1 MSSELYD
8 ELGILLDNSANE
20 IHVYSTN
27 EISTMHQKHNTL
39 TTENGNK
46 LTNDLTPFAG
56 IVTIQLDDIDG
67 SLSLHSYQSAMA
79 ILIVEIAFDLD
90 FEQRVTDTPAFIV
103 ATAVDIEYTQSDNM
117 RCLVY
122 FKGNALFGFCCIYVC
137 TGNATAIEW
146 NDIIAISMMH
156 ISGLFGDNSE
166 IHQYSPVLHG
176 DSGMLRAELKT
187 ALESESESEP
197 EWVPNELGLQ
207 SPTSTG
213 ALGPSERGLQPP
225 ASTGALGS
233 SERGLRPPA
242 TTELVGP
249 TERGLRPPI
258 MTGVVGPNETG
269 PATTELRCQSD
280 TLAFQNDLDPEF
292 SITMIFRWSTTIH
305 QSTVISATVEVNTA
319 TGTDQLY
326 TAILY
331 DKLIAWTPIS
341 DVPIDSSLHT
351 HTVSFFL
358 LRVFVDKAITIG
370 SDDRGTNFGDI
381 SLGVSKLLAD
391 IFRCQFAKQGF
402 IQAELLHT
410 EFSKL
415 HMFVHRVGD
424 DNSDTF
430 SANYADIQ
438 TIQQQDM
445 AYLHIQFEV
454 RSDTALEFTVG
465 SEIAFVDTT
474 EPETLATSFSADIY
488 MPASSRDGDMTCHSL
503 RSRCESTVESEIA
516 SVDTAEPET
525 DPAFYRDYILTIYC
539 TIGSQFSKRGPKA
552 GPIIFG
558 SQLYR
563 TTMIDLF
570 LRCFATLQET
580 TIDWIGGGTHTPD
593 TNPDQSADLRMH
605 ITGILYHSRAASLGM
620 LSSIG
625 GCVSRTTTTT
635 VALATTT
642 TSTHTAL
649 TTTTT
654 RRQQLLAEFMSGG

>member
-1 MSSELYD
+1 MRSGKYDDNDAVGPDIGPGMSSELYD

-90 FEQRVTDTPAFIV
+90 FEQRVTDTPTFIV

-117 RCLVY
+117 QCLVY
-122 FKGNALFGFCCIYVC
+122 SMGNTLFGLCCIYVC

-197 EWVPNELGLQ
+197 ERVPNELGLQ

-213 ALGPSERGLQPP
+213 ALGPSERGLQPPASTGALGSSEQRLRPTATTELVGPTGRGLQPP

-258 MTGVVGPNETG
+258 MTGVVGPNEIG
-269 PATTELRCQSD
+269 PATKELHCQSD
-280 TLAFQNDLDPEF
+280 TLVFQNDLDPEF

-326 TAILY
+326 T
-331 DKLIAWTPIS
+331 
-341 DVPIDSSLHT
+341 
-351 HTVSFFL
+351 
-358 LRVFVDKAITIG
+358 TI
-370 SDDRGTNFGDI
+370 
-381 SLGVSKLLAD
+381 
-391 IFRCQFAKQGF
+391 C
-402 IQAELLHT
+402 
-410 EFSKL
+410 
-415 HMFVHRVGD
+415 M
-424 DNSDTF
+424 
-430 SANYADIQ
+430 
-438 TIQQQDM
+438 
-445 AYLHIQFEV
+445 
-454 RSDTALEFTVG
+454 
-465 SEIAFVDTT
+465 
-474 EPETLATSFSADIY
+474 TS
-488 MPASSRDGDMTCHSL
+488 
-503 RSRCESTVESEIA
+503 
-516 SVDTAEPET
+516 
-525 DPAFYRDYILTIYC
+525 
-539 TIGSQFSKRGPKA
+539 
-552 GPIIFG
+552 
-558 SQLYR
+558 
-563 TTMIDLF
+563 
-570 LRCFATLQET
+570 
-580 TIDWIGGGTHTPD
+580 
-593 TNPDQSADLRMH
+593 
-605 ITGILYHSRAASLGM
+605 
-620 LSSIG
+620 
-625 GCVSRTTTTT
+625 
-635 VALATTT
+635 
-642 TSTHTAL
+642 
-649 TTTTT
+649 
-654 RRQQLLAEFMSGG
+654 